1 MQERQWWVLEK
12 KKIDPTGHFTY
23 KITET
28 GGDIYPRPYNQLG
41 TEPGAELR
49 YRDFIPHSLSIVS
62 LCLMSTPQILPSW
75 PTSEPGLAKGK
86 SEESPC
92 SFKMLGESSSTAL
105 PRSAS
110 VKALGSFQGI
120 FHLMFLVFSVKPKL
134 KYKKTLMQDISPS
147 YRPGVSSL
155 FLKQSN
161 RLLPWTLALVS
172 LFLLLLP

>member
-12 KKIDPTGHFTY
+12 KKIDPIGHFTY

-28 GGDIYPRPYNQLG
+28 GGEIYPRPYNQLG
-41 TEPGAELR
+41 AELR
-49 YRDFIPHSLSIVS
+49 HCDFIPHSLSIVS

-86 SEESPC
+86 SEESPG
-92 SFKMLGESSSTAL
+92 SFKMLGKSSSTAL

-110 VKALGSFQGI
+110 VKARGSFQGI
-120 FHLMFLVFSVKPKL
+120 FHLMSLVLSVKLKL
-134 KYKKTLMQDISPS
+134 KYMKTIMQDISPS

-161 RLLPWTLALVS
+161 GLLPWTLALVS